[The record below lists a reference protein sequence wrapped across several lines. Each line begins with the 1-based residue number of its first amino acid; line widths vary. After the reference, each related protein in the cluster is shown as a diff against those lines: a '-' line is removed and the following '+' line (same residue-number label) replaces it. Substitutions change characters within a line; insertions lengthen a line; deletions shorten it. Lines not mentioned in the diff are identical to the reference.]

1 MMITSLQMRQ
11 LERKAVQ
18 HGITYS
24 ELMENAGK
32 EVYFAVKEQYDLTN
46 KRVVVF
52 CGSGNNGGDGFVAAR
67 YFSQHCPVIV
77 LFFGSKEKL
86 SEEAFEHYEQVKKR
100 ANVIVI
106 KTREDLQK
114 FHFQEHLSFIFID
127 ALLGIGIKGV
137 VEDPIAAGIDFFNSL
152 KGIKV
157 AIDVPSGRNPDT
169 GEVQGIACSV
179 DYIVTFH
186 DLKQGLAQFQDKT
199 VIVDIGIPE

>member
-1 MMITSLQMRQ
+1 MITSQQMRQ
-11 LERKAVQ
+11 LERKAAQ

-32 EVYFAVKEQYDLTN
+32 EVFYAVKDQYDLTD

-52 CGSGNNGGDGFVAAR
+52 CGPGNNGGDGFVAAR
-67 YFSQHCPVIV
+67 YFAEHCPAIV

-86 SEEAFEHYEQVKKR
+86 SEEAFEQYEQVKNR

-106 KTREDLQK
+106 RTREDLQK

-127 ALLGIGIKGV
+127 ALLGIGIKGT
-137 VEDPIAAGIDFFNSL
+137 VEDPIAAGIDLFNST

-157 AIDVPSGRNPDT
+157 AIDIPSGVNPDT
-169 GEVQGIACSV
+169 GEILGTACKV

-186 DLKQGLAQFQDKT
+186 DLKPGLEKFQDKT

>member
-1 MMITSLQMRQ
+1 MITSLQMRQ

-67 YFSQHCPVIV
+67 NFAQHCPVIV

-106 KTREDLQK
+106 
-114 FHFQEHLSFIFID
+114 
-127 ALLGIGIKGV
+127 
-137 VEDPIAAGIDFFNSL
+137 
-152 KGIKV
+152 
-157 AIDVPSGRNPDT
+157 
-169 GEVQGIACSV
+169 
-179 DYIVTFH
+179 
-186 DLKQGLAQFQDKT
+186 
-199 VIVDIGIPE
+199 